1 MVPRRG
7 KNGSVMRDQ
16 LTNWHQHQKQQQE
29 KVHLRDKSSSDDEHA
44 QRGGGGVGGVRSA
57 REWHSEMKII
67 VFPVKFT
74 HNK

>member
-16 LTNWHQHQKQQQE
+16 LTNWNQRQKQQQE
-29 KVHLRDKSSSDDEHA
+29 KVHLRDKSSSDDEHE
-44 QRGGGGVGGVRSA
+44 QVGGGDVRSA